1 MILLTGATGYVGGRL
16 LPVLEAKGRRVRCL
30 TRRPGSLAGRVAPG
44 TEVVH
49 GDLRNPDDVA
59 RALAGVDTAYY
70 LAHSM
75 GSHEGFADADRAA
88 ARIFADAARTAGVRR
103 IVYLGG
109 LGSGEDLSS
118 HLASRQEVGRIL
130 AASGV
135 QTIELRS
142 SIIIGSGS
150 LSYDMIRSL
159 VSRLPVMVTP
169 RWVRTQ
175 TQPIAIGDVVD
186 YLVAA
191 GEVAGDESRVY
202 EIGGPDR
209 VSYGDIMRE
218 YARLRG
224 LRRLI
229 IPVPVLSPMISSLWL
244 GLVTPLYAR
253 VGRHL
258 IEGVRNE
265 TVVRDDRALRELGV
279 RPRGVRDA
287 ISAALAEE
295 DRSPTRWQDAIRSRS
310 PLGAGARPL
319 RKQIVDSRWVRVEA
333 SPAAAFEPIRRIG
346 GRTGWYY
353 GDGLWRIRGL
363 LDLVAGGVGMRRG
376 RRDPVELA
384 PGDTVDFWRVEAF
397 EPPHLLRLVAEMRL
411 PGRAWLQFRV
421 EADGSGSII
430 RQTAFFD
437 PAGFRGR
444 LYWWVLAPIH
454 QLMFPRM
461 LGRIAAAVVEREP
474 AGS

>member
-1 MILLTGATGYVGGRL
+1 MG
-16 LPVLEAKGRRVRCL
+16 
-30 TRRPGSLAGRVAPG
+30 PG
-44 TEVVH
+44 TEVVA
-49 GDLRNPDDVA
+49 GDLRDHDAVA

-75 GSHEGFADADRAA
+75 GAPEGFAEADRAVAEVFA
-88 ARIFADAARTAGVRR
+88 AVAREAGVRR

-109 LGSGEDLSS
+109 LGRGDDLSS

-135 QTIELRS
+135 PTIELRS

-159 VSRLPVMVTP
+159 VSRLPVMITP
-169 RWVRTQ
+169 RWVRTM
-175 TQPIAIGDVVD
+175 TQPIAIDDVVA

-191 GEVAGDESRVY
+191 GELADDKSRVY

-209 VSYGDIMRE
+209 VSYGDLMRE
-218 YARLRG
+218 FANLRG

-244 GLVTPLYAR
+244 GLITPLYAR

-265 TVVRDDRALRELGV
+265 TVVRDDRAVRELGV
-279 RPRGVRDA
+279 RPRGVRQA
-287 ISAALAEE
+287 IAEALAEE
-295 DRSPTRWQDAIRSRS
+295 ERSPTRWQDALRSRS

-319 RKQIVDSRWVRVEA
+319 RKQLVDSRWVRVEA

-363 LDLVAGGVGMRRG
+363 FDLAVGGVGMRRG

-384 PGDTVDFWRVEAF
+384 PGDTLDFWRVEAI

-421 EADGSGSII
+421 EADGAGSII

-444 LYWWVLAPIH
+444 LYWWVLAPVH

-461 LGRIAAAVVEREP
+461 LGRIAAAVVERGGDEP
-474 AGS
+474 ASPQVPGTPG